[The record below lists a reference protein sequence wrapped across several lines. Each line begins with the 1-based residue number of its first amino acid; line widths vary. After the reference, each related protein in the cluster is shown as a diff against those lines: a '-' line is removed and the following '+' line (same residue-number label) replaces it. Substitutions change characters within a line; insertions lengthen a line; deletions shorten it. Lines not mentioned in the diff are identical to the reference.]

1 MLHCIASSIAEE
13 IMKRANVPKTHRRN
27 VKMTS
32 VWSALASIIQTL
44 ANLGAGMV
52 STGATYEPE
61 VPEELRK

>member
-1 MLHCIASSIAEE
+1 
-13 IMKRANVPKTHRRN
+13 
-27 VKMTS
+27 MTS